1 MSITFNIRPNTKPRM
16 TQRDS
21 WKTPPR
27 LCVAKYRAF
36 KDELNIQAKKLNYVV
51 TPVLSITFVFS
62 MPKSWS
68 KKKRLEMDGAPHQ
81 STPDLDNI
89 MKAFKDSLCENDS
102 FVHTYRECKK
112 IWGTQDQ
119 IIVFPT
125 T

>member
-1 MSITFNIRPNTKPRM
+1 M
-16 TQRDS
+16 TRKDV

-27 LCVAKYRAF
+27 PCVAQYRAF
-36 KDELNIQAKKLNYVV
+36 KDELNIQARKLNYVV
-51 TPVLSITFVFS
+51 TPVLSIAFIFS
-62 MPKSWS
+62 MPQSWS
-68 KKKRLEMDGAPHQ
+68 KKKKIAMDGAPHQ

-89 MKAFKDSLCENDS
+89 MKAFKDSLCVNDS

-112 IWGTQDQ
+112 VWGTKDQ